1 MKQTVSLY
9 EFTNAFHGTQYEN
22 NFTYEG
28 LKALYTYLD
37 ELEEE
42 TGEELELDIV
52 ALCCEYTEYESLE
65 DFRER
70 YSSDY
75 ETMEDI
81 ENETTVIYIDAPE
94 SNGRFIA
101 QDY

>member
-37 ELEEE
+37 ELEEK

-52 ALCCEYTEYESLE
+52 ALCCDFTEYESLE
-65 DFRER
+65 EFREN